1 MSRFTS
7 ELYARLPVWAQHRA
21 FSAYGLYWH
30 WLRFGPGFKSDVEQF
45 TQRERFSADDWR
57 AWQDEQLR
65 KLLQTAATKVDYYRR
80 TWSNQQKASAL
91 AGRLDELPLLEKTA
105 IRNEPEA
112 FLRQD
117 MRPFPRLVFHTS
129 GTTGT
134 PIASIWTVRELRN
147 SIALREVRS
156 VRWAGASFKLPRAT
170 FSGRMIE
177 PDSDSKGPYYRFNA
191 IEQQVYFSAFHLRP
205 ETAPLYVKALEK
217 HKIQWMTGYSF
228 SFYLLATYILNQGL
242 QVSPLKA
249 VITTSEKLTSEMRS
263 VMERAY
269 GCRVY
274 EEYSTVEN
282 AVFASECES
291 GRLHVSPEAGR
302 LEILLRDGEACEPGE
317 VGEVVATC
325 LSRTYQPFIRYRL
338 GDLACWDEAACPCGR
353 SMPVLKEVSGRIEDA
368 VIGADG
374 RQMVRFHGVFVEQPN
389 VREGQIIQETLTRI
403 RVKVVA
409 TKGFSSVDSQDIA
422 QRVKQRL
429 GGQTE
434 VIVESVESIPRTKT
448 GKFRAV
454 ISLIDRKAIE
464 QTGVFKPTPATVT
477 NGR

>member
-1 MSRFTS
+1 MSRFPS
-7 ELYARLPVWAQHRA
+7 QLYARLPVWAQHRA
-21 FSAYGLYWH
+21 ISAYGCYWH
-30 WLRFGPGFKSDVEQF
+30 WLRFGPGYRSYVEQF
-45 TQRERFSADDWR
+45 TQRERFSSDEWKT
-57 AWQDEQLR
+57 WQESQLR
-65 KLLQTAATKVDYYRR
+65 RLLQTAATKVDYYRR
-80 TWSNQQKASAL
+80 TWSNQQKSSAL
-91 AGRLDELPLLEKTA
+91 AGRLEELPLLEKMA
-105 IRNEPEA
+105 VRNEPEA

-129 GTTGT
+129 GTSGT
-134 PIASIWTVRELRN
+134 PIASIWTVQELRN

-156 VRWAGASFKLPRAT
+156 VRWAGSSFKLPRAT

-177 PDSDSKGPYYRFNA
+177 PDPESKGPYYRFNA
-191 IEQQVYFSAFHLRP
+191 IEHQVYFSAFHLRP
-205 ETAPLYVKALEK
+205 DTAPLYVKALEK
-217 HKIQWMTGYSF
+217 HNVQWMTGYSF
-228 SFYLLATYILNQGL
+228 SFYLLATYILNLGL

-249 VITTSEKLTSEMRS
+249 VITTSEKLTPEMRS

-291 GRLHVSPEAGR
+291 GRLHVSPEAGK
-302 LEILLRDGEACEPGE
+302 LEILRPDGQACEPGE

-338 GDLACWDEAACPCGR
+338 GDMACWDQGPCPCGR
-353 SMPVLKEVSGRIEDA
+353 VMPVLKEVTGRIEDA
-368 VIGADG
+368 IIGSDG

-389 VREGQIIQETLTRI
+389 VMEGQIIQETLTRI
-403 RVKVVA
+403 RVKVVT
-409 TKGFSSVDSQDIA
+409 TKGFNSLDRQDIA

-429 GGQTE
+429 GGQVE
-434 VIVESVESIPRTKT
+434 VMVEVVESISRTKT

-454 ISLIDRKAIE
+454 ISLLDRKAIE
-464 QTGVFKPTPATVT
+464 QAGAL
-477 NGR
+477 